1 MRGIAGREKRYV
13 RVLAETTEEG
23 TIVPLEVVWDTG
35 TRYHIDRVLDCRQ
48 ARSMRTG
55 GSGMR
60 YTVRV
65 GDSTTHLWY
74 EGPRWFVEA
83 KVLTMPSG

>member
-65 GDSTTHLWY
+65 SGRDTFLYY

-83 KVLTMPSG
+83 KVPPSYLG